1 VIESLSARRVAYA
14 VAALLAVLV
23 GGTVAFHESLH
34 ETWMQST
41 YRTVVTISLA
51 GLDTVPSNDWAR
63 LVSIV
68 LVLAGLTIF
77 AYIATVLVE
86 GIARGVFT
94 GAFAERRRR
103 RTIEQL
109 SDHYIICG
117 YGRVGRRI
125 AAEFLEEGV
134 RFVVLDFSP
143 EALEAARERNVLYVD
158 GSGTEDEDLEA
169 AGLERATGL
178 VASSDSDADNLYITL
193 SARNA
198 RPDLLIVARASDED
212 AAKKLR
218 LAGADRVVQ
227 PYSTAGKE
235 MAKLVLRPQVA
246 AFLDIVSTSGG
257 PELLFEEI
265 EVQESCPRGREV
277 DPRAAHPPA
286 DRRDDRR
293 AAQGRRHLRHHARA
307 GRRPRHRRRDDRRRH
322 ARGAGPPRGALRP
335 DRSNCL
341 TPSHASRPGCR
352 SSRARRSSWSG
363 RTIPRTATTRPTW
376 RCGSRPCSA
385 ARRASS
391 GKSSRSL
398 RPVWTRSSAR
408 RSRGRASST
417 SG

>member
-1 VIESLSARRVAYA
+1 MLSWRSWSSPSTSRRYYCRRRRLRCRLRARGLSPRARLNRPVDPSSGRLSVVIESLSARRIA
-14 VAALLAVLV
+14 VAVGALVAVLA
-23 GGTVAFHESLH
+23 GGTIAFHRSLH
-34 ETWMQST
+34 ESWVQST

-51 GLDTVPSNDWAR
+51 GLDTVPSNDSAR

-109 SDHYIICG
+109 ADHYIICG

-143 EALEAARERNVLYVD
+143 DALDAARERNVLYVD
-158 GSGTEDEDLEA
+158 GSGTEDEDLRA
-169 AGLERATGL
+169 AGLERASGL

-246 AFLDIVSTSGG
+246 AFLDIVSMSGG
-257 PELLFEEI
+257 PELRFEEI
-265 EVQESCPRGREV
+265 EVSEGSPQAGETICRPKIPQA
-277 DPRAAHPPA
+277 PRALMAAPRSH
-286 DRRDDRR
+286 DRT
-293 AAQGRRHLRHHARA
+293 LY
-307 GRRPRHRRRDDRRRH
+307 
-322 ARGAGPPRGALRP
+322 
-335 DRSNCL
+335 
-341 TPSHASRPGCR
+341 
-352 SSRARRSSWSG
+352 
-363 RTIPRTATTRPTW
+363 
-376 RCGSRPCSA
+376 
-385 ARRASS
+385 
-391 GKSSRSL
+391 
-398 RPVWTRSSAR
+398 
-408 RSRGRASST
+408 
-417 SG
+417 

>member
-23 GGTVAFHESLH
+23 GGTIAFHESLD
-34 ETWMQST
+34 ESWMQSG

-51 GLDTVPSNDWAR
+51 GLDTVPNSDSAR

-86 GIARGVFT
+86 GVARGVFT
-94 GAFAERRRR
+94 GAFAERKRK

-143 EALEAARERNVLYVD
+143 DALEAARERNVLYIE
-158 GSGTEDEDLEA
+158 GSGTEDGDLQA
-169 AGLERATGL
+169 AGIERATGL

-193 SARNA
+193 SARDA

-257 PELLFEEI
+257 PELRFEEI
-265 EVQESCPRGREV
+265 EVKATCEHAGRSIRELKVREV
-277 DPRAAHPPA
+277 T
-286 DRRDDRR
+286 
-293 AAQGRRHLRHHARA
+293 
-307 GRRPRHRRRDDRRRH
+307 
-322 ARGAGPPRGALRP
+322 GAMIVALRKQ
-335 DRSNCL
+335 DGTFDT
-341 TPSHASRPGCR
+341 TPTPEALLDVGDVMIAAGTPEEL
-352 SSRARRSSWSG
+352 RRLEELFA
-363 RTIPRTATTRPTW
+363 PREAV
-376 RCGSRPCSA
+376 A
-385 ARRASS
+385 N
-391 GKSSRSL
+391 
-398 RPVWTRSSAR
+398 
-408 RSRGRASST
+408 
-417 SG
+417 

>member
-1 VIESLSARRVAYA
+1 VIESLSARRVVYA
-14 VAALLAVLV
+14 VAALLTVVV
-23 GGTVAFHESLH
+23 GGTIAFHESLH
-34 ETWMQST
+34 ETWMQSI

-86 GIARGVFT
+86 GISQGVFT

-265 EVQESCPRGREV
+265 EVQQSCGEAGKSIRE
-277 DPRAAHPPA
+277 
-286 DRRDDRR
+286 
-293 AAQGRRHLRHHARA
+293 LRIRQQT
-307 GRRPRHRRRDDRRRH
+307 
-322 ARGAGPPRGALRP
+322 GAMIVALRKGDGTFDTTPEP
-335 DRSNCL
+335 DAVL
-341 TPSHASRPGCR
+341 DVGDVMIAAGTPEEL
-352 SSRARRSSWSG
+352 G
-363 RTIPRTATTRPTW
+363 RLEELFAPTE
-376 RCGSRPCSA
+376 A
-385 ARRASS
+385 LA
-391 GKSSRSL
+391 
-398 RPVWTRSSAR
+398 
-408 RSRGRASST
+408 
-417 SG
+417 